1 MKTQVSEIDYSGQ
14 NIYVGFD
21 VHLKSWKVSI
31 MTEKLKMK
39 PFSQDPSPEILVNYL
54 KKNFPGGTYYSAYE
68 AGFCGYWIHHKLLS
82 LGVNN
87 IVVNAAD
94 IPTTH
99 KEKVAKEDKRDSR
112 KIVRSLRSEELT
124 PIYVPPVEV
133 MEDRGLVRC
142 RSKFVRESSRNK
154 CRIKSYL
161 NFSGID
167 VMEFEGKEH
176 WSHNFL
182 KWLEDINFAQESGKS
197 VLTAYLEHQRY
208 LRAAVLDLTKKV
220 RLLSRQEHY
229 RENVRLLRSIP
240 GIGLIMAMTYLT
252 EIGDIFRFKT
262 VDRYCSFIGIVPSTH
277 SSGEKDRT
285 GDMTSRNN
293 KPILSTIVE
302 CSWMAVQHD
311 VELRNYYHKL
321 CLRMEPNKA
330 IIRVAKKLAKIMRSV
345 LINKNE
351 YVGIK

>member
-1 MKTQVSEIDYSGQ
+1 METQVNEIDYSGQ

-31 MTEKLKMK
+31 MTDKIKLK
-39 PFSQDPSPEILVNYL
+39 PFSQDPEPEILVNYL
-54 KKNFPGGTYYSAYE
+54 KRNFPGGNYYSAYE

-133 MEDRGLVRC
+133 TDDRALLRC
-142 RSKFVRESSRNK
+142 RSNFVKESSRNK
-154 CRIKSYL
+154 CRIKSLL
-161 NFSGID
+161 NFNGID
-167 VMEFEGKEH
+167 VNDFDGKDH
-176 WSHNFL
+176 WSKVFL
-182 KWLEDINFAQESGKS
+182 KWLEDIQFSQESGKA
-197 VLTAYLEHQRY
+197 VLTAYLNHQYY
-208 LRAAVLDLTKKV
+208 LRTAVLDLTKKV
-220 RLLSRQEHY
+220 RQLSRQEKY
-229 RENVRLLRSIP
+229 SENVKLLGSIP
-240 GIGLIMAMTYLT
+240 GIGLIMAMTFLT
-252 EIGDIFRFKT
+252 EIGDIYRFKT
-262 VDRYCSFIGIVPSTH
+262 VDRYCSYIGIVPSTH

-285 GDMTSRNN
+285 GDMTSRSN
-293 KPILSTIVE
+293 KAILSTIVE

-311 VELRNYYHKL
+311 AALRSYYHKY

-345 LINKNE
+345 LINKKA
-351 YVGIK
+351 YVAIE